1 MNNLNSLIYYDLLT
15 GAILRSVSTAET
27 LREEYFE
34 EEIPEGQG
42 RLFVTDVQ
50 SIIGKKVV
58 DGEIVD
64 DPASNILARL
74 NSRIYLLSET
84 DWYSIRHR
92 DQVDLKIPTSL
103 TEAQY
108 GQLLSYRQQLRD
120 WVDGAFPLKP
130 EFM

>member
-1 MNNLNSLIYYDLLT
+1 MNNLNSLIYYELRT
-15 GAILRSVSTAET
+15 GAILRSVSTVET

-84 DWYSIRHR
+84 DWLSIRHR

-130 EFM
+130 DFM

>member
-1 MNNLNSLIYYDLLT
+1 MPRNLTGSTEQRDALRVQLLT
-15 GAILRSVSTAET
+15 
-27 LREEYFE
+27 
-34 EEIPEGQG
+34 
-42 RLFVTDVQ
+42 
-50 SIIGKKVV
+50 
-58 DGEIVD
+58 
-64 DPASNILARL
+64 NC
-74 NSRIYLLSET
+74 

-130 EFM
+130 EWML